1 MAQLLSNHCLPIL
14 APIYSLPYD
23 SNACLHC
30 SKAWHAFVA
39 RNLSDILRSTFEVG
53 AAKLRFVSEM
63 APKSSS
69 KYVWTEAL
77 FGLIFVSVQKL
88 SDMVNIN
95 LIWYLQ
101 KWWFNKSF
109 LFPLESL
116 RVTCYEVGGK
126 TTHFLVQNNET
137 SLTKQYWKAGTHTH
151 ISQKPA
157 EILAWVS
164 RDFLLSSV

>member
-1 MAQLLSNHCLPIL
+1 MPVYIVPKRGTPLWHETY
-14 APIYSLPYD
+14 PIYYAPLSR
-23 SNACLHC
+23 SARR
-30 SKAWHAFVA
+30 SFASFQKWH
-39 RNLSDILRSTFEVG
+39 RNHRPSMCEQKLFSVWSSCRSVF
-53 AAKLRFVSEM
+53 M
-63 APKSSS
+63 
-69 KYVWTEAL
+69 
-77 FGLIFVSVQKL
+77 SVQKL